1 MTFLFP
7 FQQTIQNE
15 WNNLQSQLDHG
26 PVISSPIQQWNERVD
41 DIEQVTDDIERR
53 LRTLRLGRQQSSPAS
68 LPHQSLPTK
77 IDKQVL
83 QVRADDRMPLKSVTS
98 HSEVMPRDISSVAGF
113 TESHGNTRPSVIDSL
128 DENKNN
134 LQMAEIHAV
143 KSYAAQ
149 VKRNI
154 SFYFGYNIV

>member
-1 MTFLFP
+1 MD
-7 FQQTIQNE
+7 Q
-15 WNNLQSQLDHG
+15 G
-26 PVISSPIQQWNERVD
+26 PIISGPIQQWNERVD

-53 LRTLRLGRQQSSPAS
+53 LRTLRLGRQHSSPAS
-68 LPHQSLPTK
+68 LPPQSLPTK
-77 IDKQVL
+77 VDKQVL
-83 QVRADDRMPLKSVTS
+83 PDMTRVDDRMPFKSVTS
-98 HSEVMPRDISSVAGF
+98 HYEVMPHNISSVAGF

-134 LQMAEIHAV
+134 LQMAEINAV

-154 SFYFGYNIV
+154 SFYFGYNIL